1 MEKEAQP
8 PGVNVDPVRLALLDT
23 VLAAIRSGAEQYL
36 SQALESEPPTP
47 PNISAALPRQPAEP
61 SPLTRRQRQVL
72 RQMALGFV
80 TKEIAYQLHLSPK
93 TVAAHRMHIM
103 ERLDIHDLAGLVI
116 YALRKGL
123 VGLDDYEQRRGQR

>member
-1 MEKEAQP
+1 MDKDAQP
-8 PGVNVDPVRLALLDT
+8 LGFTVDPAQLALLDT

-36 SQALESEPPTP
+36 SQTGEGETPTP
-47 PNISAALPRQPAEP
+47 AGVATELPRQQVEP

-116 YALRKGL
+116 YALRQGL
-123 VGLDDYEQRRGQR
+123 VGLDDYEQRRGHR